1 MINQSADESD
11 GVLRICLDTRAT
23 VKIGPFS
30 RGGYNRQSQHAYDH
44 DFQTSASLT
53 PFGLLLPKSGHNHL
67 WFTESRVTA
76 DFMADRL
83 NEMIPVWKTRDNI
96 HKLVINADNG
106 PECSGRR
113 TQWLNRL
120 VALAD
125 DHQIEIQLA
134 YYPPY
139 HSKYNPVERLWG
151 VLENH
156 WRGEIIDSF
165 QKALGLARR
174 MSYRKIKPTVRKVNR
189 VYQRGVTVTK
199 KHMQEIGARLIRK
212 DNLEPWF
219 ITIVPE
225 PLMGINHFFRGPNT
239 KIIN

>member
-11 GVLRICLDTRAT
+11 GVLPISLDTRAT

-125 DHQIEIQLA
+125 DHQIEIQ
-134 YYPPY
+134 
-139 HSKYNPVERLWG
+139 SR
-151 VLENH
+151 
-156 WRGEIIDSF
+156 R
-165 QKALGLARR
+165 KAMGSIRKSLARR
-174 MSYRKIKPTVRKVNR
+174 N
-189 VYQRGVTVTK
+189 
-199 KHMQEIGARLIRK
+199 HRL
-212 DNLEPWF
+212 
-219 ITIVPE
+219 VPKSPRFSPKYE
-225 PLMGINHFFRGPNT
+225 LSKN
-239 KIIN
+239 